1 MLLEGTELIIFKD
14 LICSTARLD
23 EGLDYGAMS
32 AHEALRISDGYTTM
46 KQDLTLI

>member
-14 LICSTARLD
+14 LICSTATLD
-23 EGLDYGAMS
+23 EGLAMS
-32 AHEALRISDGYTTM
+32 AHEALRTSDGYTTM